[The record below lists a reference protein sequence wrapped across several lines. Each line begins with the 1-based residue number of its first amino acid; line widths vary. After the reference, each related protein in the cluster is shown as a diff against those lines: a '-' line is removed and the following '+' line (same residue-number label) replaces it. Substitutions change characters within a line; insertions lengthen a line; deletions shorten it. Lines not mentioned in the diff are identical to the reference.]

1 MEVSLAKRLILSVSM
16 HGGRYFFI
24 QPKILCPSKKK
35 RTSALTLFL
44 PQHQGRSSF
53 CKLLSGLRMPVY
65 IFRLIFGVHDRL
77 VFIQSVISRHR
88 IADRRSQQII

>member
-24 QPKILCPSKKK
+24 QPKILCPSKMKNE
-35 RTSALTLFL
+35 LPPLLCL

-53 CKLLSGLRMPVY
+53 FNWLSGLRMPVY

-77 VFIQSVISRHR
+77 VFIQSVVSGHR